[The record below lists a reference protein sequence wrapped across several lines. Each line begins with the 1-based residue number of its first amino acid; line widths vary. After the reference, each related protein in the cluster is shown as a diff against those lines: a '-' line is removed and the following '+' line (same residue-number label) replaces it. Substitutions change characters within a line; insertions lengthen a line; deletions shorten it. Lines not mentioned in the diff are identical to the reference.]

1 LKAHGR
7 SAKESQ
13 YIEGYALNCIPAS
26 QAMPRRVN
34 KAKIALI
41 DFTLHKARMPQGVLI
56 NVNDPTKL
64 DLIRQQYV
72 VSINGTYNIYRT
84 TRGIILRRELTLL
97 KNLIFSIHQFY

>member
-1 LKAHGR
+1 MTASGKAKYNIKHINILKAHGR

-72 VSINGTYNIYRT
+72 PPYN
-84 TRGIILRRELTLL
+84 TLL
-97 KNLIFSIHQFY
+97 GTI